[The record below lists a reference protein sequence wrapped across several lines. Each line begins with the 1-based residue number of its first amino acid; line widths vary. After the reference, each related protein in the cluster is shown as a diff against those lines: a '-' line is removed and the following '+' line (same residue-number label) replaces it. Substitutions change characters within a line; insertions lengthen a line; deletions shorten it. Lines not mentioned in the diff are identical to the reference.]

1 MLNQFHRRIALPGQW
16 LPAAGLL
23 LILPC
28 ILALLL
34 DLHPGTTYTD
44 HLPSA
49 ILLLVT
55 GLALT
60 LSPLPPDTT
69 KDTVPTEHKDVLAYA
84 LRTGALPIASLFSDW
99 RCEVTRQGR
108 TYSWALRILPT
119 ATAVATALGLYAV
132 LIDPAGSLF
141 FLLSAAATLTF
152 GLGAY
157 VFSAIRITNARL
169 LEDKLCRQVRLLE
182 VTTGWMLEEPHE

>member
-1 MLNQFHRRIALPGQW
+1 MLNQFHRRTALPW
-16 LPAAGLL
+16 LLAAGSL

-34 DLHPGTTYTD
+34 DLHPGSTYTD

-60 LSPLPPDTT
+60 LTPLPPDTT
-69 KDTVPTEHKDVLAYA
+69 KNTVPKEHKDVLAYA
-84 LRTGALPIASLFSDW
+84 IRTGALPIASLFSDW
-99 RCEVTRQGR
+99 RSEVARQGR
-108 TYSWALRILPT
+108 TYSRALRILPT
-119 ATAVATALGLYAV
+119 ATAVAITLDLYAV

-141 FLLSAAATLTF
+141 FLLSVAATLTF
-152 GLGAY
+152 GLGTY
-157 VFSAIRITNARL
+157 VFSAVRLTNTCL
-169 LEDKLCRQVRLLE
+169 LEDKLCHQIRLLE
-182 VTTGWMLEEPHE
+182 ATTGWTLEEPHE

>member
-1 MLNQFHRRIALPGQW
+1 MLSRRRTALPRPW
-16 LPAAGLL
+16 LPAAGSL

-34 DLHPGTTYTD
+34 DLHPGSTYTD

-60 LSPLPPDTT
+60 LTPLQHDTT
-69 KDTVPTEHKDVLAYA
+69 KGTVPEEHKDVLAYA
-84 LRTGALPIASLFSDW
+84 IRTGALPVASLFSDW
-99 RCEVTRQGR
+99 RSEVKRRGR
-108 TYSWALRILPT
+108 TYSSALRILPT
-119 ATAVATALGLYAV
+119 ATAVATALDLYAV
-132 LIDPAGSLF
+132 LIDPAGAFF

-157 VFSAIRITNARL
+157 AFFAVRLTNTRL

-182 VTTGWMLEEPHE
+182 ATTGWTLEEPHE